1 MAIQNTLP
9 DPNNT
14 ITPSGESTG
23 TGAIAGPGFSAVT
36 VTSKQPISIN
46 RSNSGLAFRNVSKYQ
61 MFTVNISYNK
71 LTKEEFNV
79 VYSFL
84 LEKQASLEAFF
95 VELPQYG
102 STNAATKTIANGTWS
117 AGTNQLALANTDN
130 ISPGDLFSVSVPT
143 DDTHVKVYKVTKI
156 NSTTVITITPQL
168 QRSITATSLTNDTVN
183 FGASALSTVV
193 PPPKMRVTYTGSDI
207 QYSVDASGLYSFS
220 VKLEETLS

>member
-9 DPNNT
+9 DPTNKINAQGN
-14 ITPSGESTG
+14 IDASGSP
-23 TGAIAGPGFSAVT
+23 GPGFSAVT

-61 MFTVNISYNK
+61 LFTVNISYNK

-95 VELPQYG
+95 VQLPQYG
-102 STNAATKTIANGTWS
+102 NSSAATKTIGDGTWS
-117 AGTNQLALANTDN
+117 AGTNQLSLNNVND
-130 ISPGDLFSVSVPT
+130 IVPGDLFSVTVPT

-156 NSTTVITITPQL
+156 NSAVITITPQL
-168 QRSITATSLTNDTVN
+168 QRPIDISSSGTETAN
-183 FGASALSTVV
+183 FGV
-193 PPPKMRVTYTGSDI
+193 PKMRVTYTGSDI

>member
-9 DPNNT
+9 DPTNKINAQGN
-14 ITPSGESTG
+14 IDASGNP
-23 TGAIAGPGFSAVT
+23 GPGFSAVT

-61 MFTVNISYNK
+61 LFTVNISYNK

-95 VELPQYG
+95 VQLPQYG
-102 STNAATKTIANGTWS
+102 NSSAGTKNIIADAS
-117 AGTNQLALANTDN
+117 AGTNQLSLSSVAD
-130 ISPGDLFSVSVPT
+130 ISPGDLFSVTVST

-156 NSTTVITITPQL
+156 NSPVITITPQL
-168 QRSITATSLTNDTVN
+168 QRPIDISSSGTETAN
-183 FGASALSTVV
+183 FGV
-193 PPPKMRVTYTGSDI
+193 PKMRVTYTGSDI

>member
-23 TGAIAGPGFSAVT
+23 AGAIAGPGFSAVT

-95 VELPQYG
+95 VQLPQYG
-102 STNAATKTIANGTWS
+102 STSAGTKTIANGTWS
-117 AGTNQLALANTDN
+117 AGTNQLALNNATD
-130 ISPGDLFSVSVPT
+130 IVPGDLFSVTVPT

-156 NSTTVITITPQL
+156 NSSVITITPQL
-168 QRSITATSLTNDTVN
+168 QRPINATSLTNDTVN
-183 FGASALSTVV
+183 FGASASGG

-207 QYSVDASGLYSFS
+207 QYSIDASGLYSFS

>member
-23 TGAIAGPGFSAVT
+23 SGAVVGPGFSAVT
-36 VTSKQPISIN
+36 VSSKQPVSIN
-46 RSNSGLAFRNVSKYQ
+46 RSNSGLAFRSINKYQ
-61 MFTVNISYNK
+61 NFTVNISYNK
-71 LTKEEFNV
+71 LTKEEFNI

-95 VELPQYG
+95 VQLPQYG
-102 STNAATKTIANGTWS
+102 NSS
-117 AGTNQLALANTDN
+117 AGTKNITADASAGANQLTLANTTN
-130 ISPGDLFSVSVPT
+130 ISPGDLFSVTIPS
-143 DDTHVKVYKVTKI
+143 DDTHVKVYKITKI
-156 NSTTVITITPQL
+156 VSSVVTITPQL
-168 QRSITATSLTNDTVN
+168 QRPIDVSNSGTETAN
-183 FGASALSTVV
+183 FGV
-193 PPPKMRVTYTGSDI
+193 PKMRVTYTGSDI

>member
-9 DPNNT
+9 DPNNK
-14 ITPSGESTG
+14 INAAGEIDSSGN
-23 TGAIAGPGFSAVT
+23 AGPGFSAVT

-61 MFTVNISYNK
+61 MFSVNISYNK

-95 VELPQYG
+95 VQLPQYG
-102 STNAATKTIANGTWS
+102 NTQAGTKNIAASAS
-117 AGTNQLALANTDN
+117 AGVNQLALNNVTD
-130 ISPGDLFSVSVPT
+130 IVPGDLFSVTVPT

-156 NSTTVITITPQL
+156 NSSVITITPQL
-168 QRSITATSLTNDTVN
+168 QRPIDISSSGTETAN
-183 FGASALSTVV
+183 FGV
-193 PPPKMRVTYTGSDI
+193 PKMRVTYTGSDI

>member
-23 TGAIAGPGFSAVT
+23 SGAVAGPGFSAVT
-36 VTSKQPISIN
+36 VSSKQPISIN
-46 RSNSGLAFRNVSKYQ
+46 RSNSGLAFRSVNKYQ
-61 MFTVNISYNK
+61 NFTVNISYNK
-71 LTKEEFNV
+71 LTKEEFNI

-95 VELPQYG
+95 VQLPQYG
-102 STNAATKTIANGTWS
+102 NTS
-117 AGTNQLALANTDN
+117 AGTKNITSDASAGANQLTLANTTN
-130 ISPGDLFSVSVPT
+130 ISPGDLFSVTIPS

-156 NSTTVITITPQL
+156 VSSVVVITPQL
-168 QRSITATSLTNDTVN
+168 QRPIDVSNSGTETAN
-183 FGASALSTVV
+183 FGV
-193 PPPKMRVTYTGSDI
+193 PKMRVTSTGSDI

>member
-23 TGAIAGPGFSAVT
+23 SGAVAGPGFSAVT
-36 VTSKQPISIN
+36 VSSKQPISIN
-46 RSNSGLAFRNVSKYQ
+46 RSNSGLAFRSVNKYQ
-61 MFTVNISYNK
+61 NFTVNISYNK
-71 LTKEEFNV
+71 LTKEEFNI

-95 VELPQYG
+95 VQLPQYG
-102 STNAATKTIANGTWS
+102 NTS
-117 AGTNQLALANTDN
+117 AGTKNITSDASAGSNQLILANTTN
-130 ISPGDLFSVSVPT
+130 ISPGDLFSVTIPS

-156 NSTTVITITPQL
+156 VSSTVVITPQL
-168 QRSITATSLTNDTVN
+168 QRPIDVSNSGTETAN
-183 FGASALSTVV
+183 FGV
-193 PPPKMRVTYTGSDI
+193 PKMRVTSTGSDI

>member
-9 DPNNT
+9 DPTNS
-14 ITPSGESTG
+14 ITPSGEDSG
-23 TGAIAGPGFSAVT
+23 SGAVVGPGFSAVT

-61 MFTVNISYNK
+61 LFTVNISYNK

-95 VELPQYG
+95 VQLPQYG
-102 STNAATKTIANGTWS
+102 NSSAGTKNIIADAS
-117 AGTNQLALANTDN
+117 AGTNQLSLSSVADIA
-130 ISPGDLFSVSVPT
+130 PGDLFSVTVPT

-156 NSTTVITITPQL
+156 NSAVITITPQL
-168 QRSITATSLTNDTVN
+168 QRPIDISSSGTETAN
-183 FGASALSTVV
+183 FGV
-193 PPPKMRVTYTGSDI
+193 PKMRVTYTGSDI

>member
-9 DPNNT
+9 DPNNRINAAGT
-14 ITPSGESTG
+14 DVSGNY
-23 TGAIAGPGFSAVT
+23 GPGFSAVT

-61 MFTVNISYNK
+61 MFSVNISYNK

-95 VELPQYG
+95 VQLPQYG
-102 STNAATKTIANGTWS
+102 NSS
-117 AGTNQLALANTDN
+117 AGTKNISASASAGVNQLALNNVTD
-130 ISPGDLFSVSVPT
+130 IVPGDLFSVTVPT

-156 NSTTVITITPQL
+156 NSSVITITPQL
-168 QRSITATSLTNDTVN
+168 QRPIDISSSGTETAN
-183 FGASALSTVV
+183 FGA
-193 PPPKMRVTYTGSDI
+193 PKMRVTYTGSDI

>member
-9 DPNNT
+9 DPTNKINAAGE
-14 ITPSGESTG
+14 IDSSGN
-23 TGAIAGPGFSAVT
+23 AGPGFSAVT

-95 VELPQYG
+95 VQLPQYG
-102 STNAATKTIANGTWS
+102 NTQAGTKNIAANAS
-117 AGTNQLALANTDN
+117 AGVNQLTLNNVTN
-130 ISPGDLFSVSVPT
+130 IVPGDLFSVTVPT

-156 NSTTVITITPQL
+156 NSSVITITPQL
-168 QRSITATSLTNDTVN
+168 QRPINTASSGIETAN
-183 FGASALSTVV
+183 FAV
-193 PPPKMRVTYTGSDI
+193 PKMRVTYTGSDI
-207 QYSVDASGLYSFS
+207 QYSIDASGLYSFS

>member
-9 DPNNT
+9 DPNNK
-14 ITPSGESTG
+14 INAAGEIDSSGN
-23 TGAIAGPGFSAVT
+23 AGPGFSAVT

-61 MFTVNISYNK
+61 MFSVNISYNK

-95 VELPQYG
+95 VQLPQYG
-102 STNAATKTIANGTWS
+102 NSS
-117 AGTNQLALANTDN
+117 AGTKNISASASAGVNQLALNNVTD
-130 ISPGDLFSVSVPT
+130 IVPGDLFSVTVPT

-156 NSTTVITITPQL
+156 NSTSSVITITPQL
-168 QRSITATSLTNDTVN
+168 QRPINTASSGVETAN
-183 FGASALSTVV
+183 FGV
-193 PPPKMRVTYTGSDI
+193 PKMRVTYTGSDI
-207 QYSVDASGLYSFS
+207 QYSVVASGLYSFS

>member
-14 ITPSGESTG
+14 ITPSGQSTG
-23 TGAIAGPGFSAVT
+23 SGAVAGPGFSAVT
-36 VTSKQPISIN
+36 VSSKQPISIN
-46 RSNSGLAFRNVSKYQ
+46 RSNSGLAFRSVNKYQ
-61 MFTVNISYNK
+61 NFTVNISYNK
-71 LTKEEFNV
+71 LTKEEFNI

-95 VELPQYG
+95 VQLPQYG
-102 STNAATKTIANGTWS
+102 NTS
-117 AGTNQLALANTDN
+117 AGTKNINANASAGANELTLANTTN
-130 ISPGDLFSVSVPT
+130 ISPGDLFSVTVQA

-156 NSTTVITITPQL
+156 INNIVTITPQL
-168 QRSITATSLTNDTVN
+168 QRPITTTLGTETAN
-183 FGASALSTVV
+183 FGV
-193 PPPKMRVTYTGSDI
+193 PKMRVTYTGSDI

>member
-9 DPNNT
+9 DPTNKINAQGN
-14 ITPSGESTG
+14 IDASGNP
-23 TGAIAGPGFSAVT
+23 GPGFSAVT

-61 MFTVNISYNK
+61 LFTVNISYNK

-95 VELPQYG
+95 VQLPQYG
-102 STNAATKTIANGTWS
+102 NSSAGTKNIIADAS
-117 AGTNQLALANTDN
+117 AGTNQLSLSSVADIA
-130 ISPGDLFSVSVPT
+130 PGDLFSVTVPT

-156 NSTTVITITPQL
+156 NSAVITITPQL
-168 QRSITATSLTNDTVN
+168 QRPIDISSSGTETAN
-183 FGASALSTVV
+183 FGV
-193 PPPKMRVTYTGSDI
+193 PKMRVTYTGSDI

>member
-9 DPNNT
+9 DPNNS
-14 ITPSGESTG
+14 ITPSGEDSG
-23 TGAIAGPGFSAVT
+23 SGAVVGPGFSAVT

-61 MFTVNISYNK
+61 LFTVNISYNK

-95 VELPQYG
+95 VQLPQYG
-102 STNAATKTIANGTWS
+102 NSSAGTKNIIADAS
-117 AGTNQLALANTDN
+117 AGTNQLSLSSVADIA
-130 ISPGDLFSVSVPT
+130 PGDLFSVTVPT

-156 NSTTVITITPQL
+156 NSAVITITPQL
-168 QRSITATSLTNDTVN
+168 QRPIDISSSGTETAN
-183 FGASALSTVV
+183 FGV
-193 PPPKMRVTYTGSDI
+193 PKMRVTYTGSDI

>member
-9 DPNNT
+9 DPTNKINAQGN
-14 ITPSGESTG
+14 IDASGSP
-23 TGAIAGPGFSAVT
+23 GPGFSAVT

-95 VELPQYG
+95 VQLPQYG
-102 STNAATKTIANGTWS
+102 NSSAATKNIVADAS
-117 AGTNQLALANTDN
+117 AGTNQLSLNNVTD
-130 ISPGDLFSVSVPT
+130 IVPGDLFSVTVPT

-156 NSTTVITITPQL
+156 NSAVITITPQL
-168 QRSITATSLTNDTVN
+168 QRPITATSLTNDTVN
-183 FGASALSTVV
+183 FGV
-193 PPPKMRVTYTGSDI
+193 PKMRVTYTGSDI

>member
-23 TGAIAGPGFSAVT
+23 SGAVAGPGFSSVS
-36 VTSKQPISIN
+36 VVSQQPISIN
-46 RSNSGLAFRNVSKYQ
+46 RSNSGLAFRNVNKYQ
-61 MFTVNISYNK
+61 NFTVNISYNK
-71 LTKEEFNV
+71 LTKEDFNI

-95 VELPQYG
+95 VQLPQYG
-102 STNAATKTIANGTWS
+102 NTSAGTKNITADAS
-117 AGTNQLALANTDN
+117 AGTNQLTLANTTN
-130 ISPGDLFSVSVPT
+130 IVPGDLFSVTIPS

-156 NSTTVITITPQL
+156 VSSVVSITPQL
-168 QRSITATSLTNDTVN
+168 QRPIDVSNSGTETAN
-183 FGASALSTVV
+183 FGV
-193 PPPKMRVTYTGSDI
+193 PKMRVTYTGSNI

>member
-9 DPNNT
+9 DPTNKINAQGN
-14 ITPSGESTG
+14 IDASGNP
-23 TGAIAGPGFSAVT
+23 GPGFSAVT

-61 MFTVNISYNK
+61 LFTVNISYNK

-95 VELPQYG
+95 VQLPQYG
-102 STNAATKTIANGTWS
+102 NSSAGTKNIIADAS
-117 AGTNQLALANTDN
+117 AGTNQLSLSSVDD
-130 ISPGDLFSVSVPT
+130 ISPGDLFSVTVPT

-156 NSTTVITITPQL
+156 NSPVITITPQL
-168 QRSITATSLTNDTVN
+168 QRPIDFDSSGTETAN
-183 FGASALSTVV
+183 FGV
-193 PPPKMRVTYTGSDI
+193 PKMRVTYTGSDI

>member
-9 DPNNT
+9 DPTNKINAAGE
-14 ITPSGESTG
+14 IDSSGN
-23 TGAIAGPGFSAVT
+23 AGPGFSAVT

-95 VELPQYG
+95 VQLPQYG
-102 STNAATKTIANGTWS
+102 NTQAGTKNIAANAS
-117 AGTNQLALANTDN
+117 AGVNQLTLNNATD
-130 ISPGDLFSVSVPT
+130 IVPGDLFSVTVPT

-156 NSTTVITITPQL
+156 NSSVITITPQL
-168 QRSITATSLTNDTVN
+168 QRPINTASSGIETAN
-183 FGASALSTVV
+183 FAV
-193 PPPKMRVTYTGSDI
+193 PKMRVTYTGSDI
-207 QYSVDASGLYSFS
+207 QYSIDASGLYSFS

>member
-9 DPNNT
+9 DPSNT

-23 TGAIAGPGFSAVT
+23 SGAVAGPGFSAVT
-36 VTSKQPISIN
+36 VISKQPISIN
-46 RSNSGLAFRNVSKYQ
+46 RSNSGLAFRSVNKYQ
-61 MFTVNISYNK
+61 NFTVNISYNK
-71 LTKEEFNV
+71 LTKEEFNI

-95 VELPQYG
+95 VQLPQYG
-102 STNAATKTIANGTWS
+102 NTS
-117 AGTNQLALANTDN
+117 AGTKNITSDASAGANQLTLANTTN
-130 ISPGDLFSVSVPT
+130 ISPGDLFSVTIPS

-156 NSTTVITITPQL
+156 VSSVVVITPQL
-168 QRSITATSLTNDTVN
+168 QRPIDVSNSGTETAN
-183 FGASALSTVV
+183 FGV
-193 PPPKMRVTYTGSDI
+193 PKMRVTSTGSDI